1 MNILYIFIKFI
12 RTNTIVFSMFEKH
25 TKKTY
30 LLNFTEFWKFQTDLQ
45 QQKLPPPNGSVIGV
59 HTHTLGRHPHSH
71 APRPQQIIHQSSS
84 CSRSNSP
91 ADNRPLLSSSSQSS
105 SATTATISSQQQQ
118 QTQTNNYQQGIPKA
132 AMDEMRVWF
141 EF

>member
-1 MNILYIFIKFI
+1 MNFK
-12 RTNTIVFSMFEKH
+12 
-25 TKKTY
+25 
-30 LLNFTEFWKFQTDLQ
+30 TDLQ
-45 QQKLPPPNGSVIGV
+45 QQQKLPPNGSVIGV

-118 QTQTNNYQQGIPKA
+118 QQQTQTNYQQGIPKA
-132 AMDEMRVWF
+132 AMDEMRV
-141 EF
+141 